1 VNWQIFVCVNGSSAR
16 GELDTQARWRDLDY
30 QDCAGDGYCAGCDV
44 EMADRFHHL
53 ILFSDSGF
61 GGSHKHVFRSIAYL
75 DDFNDVVS
83 SFAVLSG
90 TWQLFRDSQFRGAYG
105 SVFAPRVGGYAW
117 VEDYD
122 VDNDSISSVRL
133 TGEEARQVPHAILFA
148 KSNFG
153 GHHKH
158 VFGASVASGSWRHTK
173 SVAVLAGTWRFDLAG
188 GSSVILAP
196 GTYADTSPL
205 FVAAIDALEIA
216 DVTTPNPG
224 IAHLVLFDD
233 AGFKGGHRHVFEDQA
248 DLGDWKGRIS
258 AIAVEHGGWQV
269 FAVNNFNTPE
279 GQPLTRGIYPYVED
293 FDIEND
299 RAASVRQEPI
309 TGSPPLVSVASM
321 NDGQNML
328 TAHGDRYRLGWNAHE
343 TRLTPA
349 NVRVPDFGLQWRRHD
364 LLGQDGK
371 PARVYGQPL
380 YVSAT
385 ASGLGRDL
393 VLIATASND
402 VFALDPGNQGA
413 TVWQTHLGQA
423 LDDDHFNAGLDQG
436 NGMCRNTSP
445 LHGVGGTPLVAR
457 RGGRLVLYVCFLAK
471 VDPLGGHGDLA
482 NDWNQAYFLQAL
494 DIATGQALPEF
505 AEPIRLSGSYTHPDG
520 KVVRFR
526 PYMHTQ
532 RSGLTFFDSN
542 LVNDGE
548 RGWVLATFSSRC
560 DCYGKEKDE
569 DWQGWIIA
577 VQASAR
583 PREPLLFSTSTN
595 EFGENIGCGGIWG
608 TAGIAL
614 DDLKRMYAVS
624 GNGKFDGVEN
634 YANTVLK
641 LADLRAVVDSY
652 TARDWQWMRD
662 YDRDLGSCSAVLL
675 PPMAL
680 SQNVT
685 GAAPGTVNVV
695 VTGGKD
701 GRVYLLNA
709 DALGGIGGA
718 FWRQRIFSDDN
729 QPYHGGIAIT
739 PAFYNAGA
747 RGKFLYYCSASDSP
761 HRGMVAIQFDH
772 LEGEGHFGVRAIQFE
787 GPRFTGAPGAPFVSS
802 NGAADGIVWAVDSF
816 RQQSDDGEDSI
827 LRAWDAVTGELLYSS
842 PQTAAQKLGNG
853 RKFSGVAVLQ
863 GKVLVGAESIACY
876 GLKREDL

>member
-1 VNWQIFVCVNGSSAR
+1 
-16 GELDTQARWRDLDY
+16 
-30 QDCAGDGYCAGCDV
+30 
-44 EMADRFHHL
+44 MADRFHHL
-53 ILFSDSGF
+53 VLFDDAGF

-75 DDFNDVVS
+75 DDFNDVAS

-90 TWQLFRDSQFRGAYG
+90 TWQLFRDSQFQSAYG

-153 GHHKH
+153 GDHKH
-158 VFGASVASGSWRHTK
+158 VFGTSAASGSWRHTK

-188 GSSVILAP
+188 GSFVTLAP
-196 GTYADTSPL
+196 GTYAGASPL
-205 FVAAIDALEIA
+205 FVAPIDTLVVV

-224 IAHLVLFDD
+224 IAHLILFDD

-248 DLGDWKGRIS
+248 DLGDWDGRVS

-269 FAVNNFNTPE
+269 FAAKNFNTPE
-279 GQPLTRGIYPYVED
+279 GRPLTRGIYPYVED
-293 FDIEND
+293 FDIKND
-299 RAASVRQEPI
+299 QATSVRQVPI
-309 TGSPPLVSVASM
+309 AGNAPLVSVANM

-343 TRLTPA
+343 TYLTPA
-349 NVRVPDFGLQWRRHD
+349 NVRVPDFGLLWRRDD

-380 YVSAT
+380 YVSAA
-385 ASGLGRDL
+385 ASGLGQNL

-402 VFALDPGNQGA
+402 VFALDADNDGA
-413 TVWQTHLGQA
+413 TVWQTHLGLVNNA
-423 LDDDHFNAGLDQG
+423 LDDDHFNAGISGDCP
-436 NGMCRNTSP
+436 NISP
-445 LHGVGGTPLVAR
+445 LHGVSGTPLIIR
-457 RGGRLVLYVCFLAK
+457 HGTRLILYVCFLAK
-471 VDPLGGHGDLA
+471 LDPAGGHGDLT
-482 NDWNQAYFLQAL
+482 NDWNQAYFMQAL
-494 DIATGQALPEF
+494 DVATGQEFPPF
-505 AEPIRLSGSYTHPDG
+505 AEPILLAGSYSHPDG

-532 RSGLTFFDSN
+532 RGALTFFDSS
-542 LVNDGE
+542 LGDGP

-560 DCYGKEKDE
+560 DHYGQEKDE

-583 PREPLLFSTSTN
+583 PPEPLLFSTSTN
-595 EFGENIGCGGIWG
+595 EFGECKGCGGIWG
-608 TAGIAL
+608 TAGIAV
-614 DDLKRMYAVS
+614 DDLNRMYAVS

-634 YANTVLK
+634 FANSVLK
-641 LADLRAVVDSY
+641 LADLRAVVDRY

-662 YDRDLGSCSAVLL
+662 NDRDLGSCSAVLL
-675 PPMAL
+675 PPIAL
-680 SQNVT
+680 VQDVT
-685 GAAPGTVNVV
+685 GAAAPGTVNVV
-695 VTGGKD
+695 ATGGKD
-701 GRVYLLNA
+701 GRVYLLDA
-709 DALGGIGGA
+709 DALGPSTPQEPRSVGGA
-718 FWRQRIFSDDN
+718 FWRQKIFSDGKNLYTD
-729 QPYHGGIAIT
+729 GIGIT
-739 PAFYNAGA
+739 PAFYDAGA
-747 RGKFLYYCSASDSP
+747 RGKFLYYCSASDFSSDTP

-772 LEGEGHFGVRAIQFE
+772 LEGEGHFGVYAVQFE

-816 RQQSDDGEDSI
+816 RGENDDGGGDSI

-842 PQTAAQKLGNG
+842 PQTTAQKLGNG
-853 RKFSGVAVLQ
+853 RKFSSIAVLQ
-863 GKVLVGAESIACY
+863 GKVSVGAASIACY

>member
-1 VNWQIFVCVNGSSAR
+1 LIIVTVLV
-16 GELDTQARWRDLDY
+16 
-30 QDCAGDGYCAGCDV
+30 DGYCAGRGV

-53 ILFSDSGF
+53 ILFDDAGF
-61 GGSHKHVFRSIAYL
+61 GGSHKHVFRSIAHL
-75 DDFNDVVS
+75 DDFTGAS
-83 SFAVLSG
+83 AFAVLSG
-90 TWQLFRDSQFRGAYG
+90 TWQLFRDSQFQAAYG

-117 VEDYD
+117 VEDYN

-153 GHHKH
+153 GDHKH
-158 VFGASVASGSWRHTK
+158 AFGASVANGSWRHTK

-188 GSSVILAP
+188 GSSVTLAP
-196 GTYADTSPL
+196 GTYDGASPL
-205 FVAAIDALEIA
+205 FVAPIDALEVA
-216 DVTTPNPG
+216 DVTTPDPG
-224 IAHLVLFDD
+224 IAHLILFDD

-248 DLGDWKGRIS
+248 DLRDWDGRVS

-269 FAVNNFNTPE
+269 FAAKNFNTPE
-279 GQPLTRGIYPYVED
+279 GRPLTRGIYPYVED

-299 RAASVRQEPI
+299 RAASARQVSV
-309 TGSPPLVSVASM
+309 TGSPPLVSVANM

-343 TRLTPA
+343 THLTPA
-349 NVRVPDFGLQWRRHD
+349 NVRVPDFGLLWRRDD

-380 YVSAT
+380 YVSAA

-413 TVWQTHLGQA
+413 TVWQTHPGQANNA
-423 LDDDHFNAGLDQG
+423 LDDDHFNAGLDKG
-436 NGMCRNTSP
+436 FLDSGFCRNTSP
-445 LHGVGGTPLVAR
+445 LHGVDGTPVVAR
-457 RGGRLVLYVCFLAK
+457 LGGRLVLYVCFLAK
-471 VDPLGGHGDLA
+471 VDARGGHGNLA
-482 NDWNQAYFLQAL
+482 NFWNQAYFLQAL
-494 DIATGQALPEF
+494 DIATGQPLPEF
-505 AEPIRLSGSYTHPDG
+505 AEPIELSGSYTHPDG
-520 KVVRFR
+520 KEVRFR

-532 RSGLTFFDSN
+532 RGGLTFFDSN
-542 LVNDGE
+542 LVKGGE

-560 DCYGKEKDE
+560 DRYGQEETE

-583 PREPLLFSTSTN
+583 PPVPLLFSTSTN
-595 EFGENIGCGGIWG
+595 EFGKNIGCGGIWG
-608 TAGIAL
+608 TAGIAI
-614 DDLKRMYAVS
+614 DDLERMYAVS

-641 LADLRAVVDSY
+641 LADLRAKVADSY

-662 YDRDLGSCSAVLL
+662 NDRDLGSCSAVLL
-675 PPMAL
+675 PPIAL
-680 SQNVT
+680 SQDVT
-685 GAAPGTVNVV
+685 GAAAPGTVVA
-695 VTGGKD
+695 TGGKD
-701 GRVYLLNA
+701 GRVYLLDA
-709 DALGGIGGA
+709 DALGYPATPQGPRGVGGA
-718 FWRQRIFSDDN
+718 FWRQKIFSDDN
-729 QPYHGGIAIT
+729 KPYYGGIAIT
-739 PAFYNAGA
+739 PAFYDAGA
-747 RGKFLYYCSASDSP
+747 RGKFLYYCSASDTP

-772 LEGEGHFGVRAIQFE
+772 LEGEGHFGVYAVQFE

-816 RQQSDDGEDSI
+816 RDENDEGGDSI

-853 RKFSGVAVLQ
+853 RKFSSLAVLQ
-863 GKVLVGAESIACY
+863 GKVLVGAASIACY